1 MKISEKGQITIPK
14 NFRDKFGMQKDMEIE
29 LKPFKN
35 GLLISLKKNLKKH
48 PIDEIFGILGKKSD
62 TDSYL
67 DEVRG
72 K

>member
-29 LKPFKN
+29 LKPVKN
-35 GLLISLKKNLKKH
+35 GLLISLKNLQKH
-48 PIDEIFGILGKKSD
+48 PVDEIFGILEKKSD